1 MDIGTVHSIWT
12 VILFTS
18 FISII
23 VWAYSKRQKSRFDEA
38 ANLVFA
44 DDELDKSTLESE
56 RSKEA

>member
-1 MDIGTVHSIWT
+1 MEIGTIHSIWT

-18 FISII
+18 FIGII

-56 RSKEA
+56 RSKDA

>member
-12 VILFTS
+12 VVLFTS
-18 FISII
+18 FIGI
-23 VWAYSKRQKSRFDEA
+23 VLWAYSKRQKSRFDEA

-44 DDELDKSTLESE
+44 DEENDVATREND

>member
-18 FISII
+18 FIGII